1 MKKYRNIVIGIVVIL
16 ICATIFSI
24 LKFEVYNPFSSCFG
38 MLQILFTD
46 KEFVVVQK
54 LPKEVVITKPG
65 YLDEYLKNENLEEI
79 EENRAGSLGTYVQ
92 DGENASIYSRSN
104 GYYSILVI
112 EH

>member
-65 YLDEYLKNENLEEI
+65 YLDEYLKNENWEEI
-79 EENRAGSLGTYVQ
+79 EENRAGSLGSYKK

-104 GYYSILVI
+104 AYYSIAII
-112 EH
+112 EY